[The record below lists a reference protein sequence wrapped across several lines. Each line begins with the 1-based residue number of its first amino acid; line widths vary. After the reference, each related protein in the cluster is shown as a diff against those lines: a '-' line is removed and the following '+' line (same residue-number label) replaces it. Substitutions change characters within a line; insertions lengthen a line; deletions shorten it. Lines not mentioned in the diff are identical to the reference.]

1 MPETTLSVALPYLLV
16 VLIGLVI
23 IYGARRRWRWL
34 VDPPE
39 WLYLVYSQ
47 SFLKVLLGRQFVL
60 YFTYFMGMLFALVG
74 AMAGYIALTCE
85 SSPISGVTANTV
97 KQMQPLSP
105 AQTHLE
111 TLLSTL
117 IYYLNALFLSVLLL
131 IGMRMKW
138 FLKGEPPQ
146 WIRSIFENNKVVR
159 FLYII
164 CGIIAFYSAAM
175 AAPYIRELGHG
186 LGYW

>member
-1 MPETTLSVALPYLLV
+1 MTAPASLLALPYLLL

-60 YFTYFMGMLFALVG
+60 YFTYFMGFLFALFG
-74 AMAGYIALTCE
+74 GMAGYIALT
-85 SSPISGVTANTV
+85 GVVTGNTV
-97 KQMQPLSP
+97 KQMQPLYP
-105 AQTHLE
+105 AQIHLE
-111 TLLSTL
+111 TLLTT
-117 IYYLNALFLSVLLL
+117 IVYYLNALFLSVLLL

-146 WIRSIFENNKVVR
+146 WIRSIFENNWVVR
-159 FLYII
+159 FLYLL
-164 CGIIAFYSAAM
+164 CGVIVLYSAVM
-175 AAPYIRELGHG
+175 VAPYIGELGHG

>member
-1 MPETTLSVALPYLLV
+1 MTAPTSLLALPYLLV

-60 YFTYFMGMLFALVG
+60 YFTYFMGLLFALVG
-74 AMAGYIALTCE
+74 GIAGYIAFTG
-85 SSPISGVTANTV
+85 GVTANTV

-111 TLLSTL
+111 TLLRT
-117 IYYLNALFLSVLLL
+117 IVYYLNALFLSVLLL

-146 WIRSIFENNKVVR
+146 WIRSIFENNWVVR
-159 FLYII
+159 FLYLI
-164 CGIIAFYSAAM
+164 CSVIVLYSAVMVAS
-175 AAPYIRELGHG
+175 YIGELGHG